1 MSKQN
6 LNPSYWC
13 LWGTKNHQKHNRIEK
28 IMAPQSREGQKLKK
42 NKPPNGTKV
51 SSETPKRIVVCC
63 FIVIKVQR

>member
-1 MSKQN
+1 
-6 LNPSYWC
+6 
-13 LWGTKNHQKHNRIEK
+13 
-28 IMAPQSREGQKLKK
+28 MAPQSREGQKLKK